1 MNAKLWLIASVP
13 LALFA
18 AGCPAEDLTY
28 GEAKEAVQ
36 EAALASEAGQIAEGT
51 VEIAASFTLGKAAEE
66 AAAEVRDYI
75 QTQLPCA
82 AVTLE
87 EKTLTVEYGA
97 LPGDCLWHGRKVTG
111 THVITFA
118 RTDET
123 IEVAHEW
130 HDMSNGRVEVDGT
143 ANVTW
148 DLDDKS
154 RHVVHELTWTRLS
167 DGKTATGSGDRVQ
180 SPLGGEWKNGISVDG
195 TRGWEGDRGTW
206 DLEINQVEWR
216 WIDPVPQSGS
226 YVLTTPKEK
235 TLTMSFARIDDDTI
249 EVTVE
254 GAKRDHK
261 FRVTSVGDVEGD
273 GEES

>member
-1 MNAKLWLIASVP
+1 MNAKFWLVSSAPIALLV
-13 LALFA
+13 
-18 AGCPAEDLTY
+18 AGCPAEELTY

-36 EAALASEAGQIAEGT
+36 EAALASEAAQIAEGT
-51 VEIAASFTLGKAAEE
+51 VEISTSFTLGKAAEE

-82 AVTLE
+82 EVTLE
-87 EKTLTVEYGA
+87 DKTLTVEYGA
-97 LPGDCLWHGRKVTG
+97 LPGDCAWHGRTITG
-111 THVITFA
+111 THIITFA
-118 RTDET
+118 RTDGT
-123 IEVAHEW
+123 IEVSHEW
-130 HDMSNGRVEVDGT
+130 QNVSNGRVEVDGT

-148 DLDDKS
+148 DLEDKS

-167 DGKTATGSGDRVQ
+167 DGRSATGSGDRVQ
-180 SPLGGEWKNGISVDG
+180 SPLDGEWKNGISVNG
-195 TRGWEGDRGTW
+195 TRGWEGERGTW
-206 DLEINQVEWR
+206 ALDINDVEWR

-226 YVLTTPKEK
+226 YELTTPKDK
-235 TLTMSFARIDDDTI
+235 TLTLSFSRVDENTI

-261 FRVTSVGDVEGD
+261 FRVTSVGDVQGD